1 MTYAQMQGRA
11 LALSST
17 ELQRF
22 SRELARQY
30 DIAGR
35 EIRQQINQFYSRVL
49 TGIRPENYYNEAIKF
64 DRLQKLQR
72 QVDDLYNQAARQA
85 GIQVRN
91 ASRLAI
97 YNQYARNAYA
107 LSLVTPPI
115 NLTFFKLPSSMVDI
129 AVLGTGRAWRQ
140 LETRVRRRIEET
152 LGGPSPYQPKYGT
165 LSQLLTDRRNRDLR
179 RIQDRLVQ
187 GIIQG
192 NGFRVTAREITRS
205 VNISRFNA
213 LRIVRTETHR
223 NQNAG
228 HFAASRWAQS
238 QGARITRV
246 IVSTLDSR
254 TRPQS
259 AQVDGRRENAQGLFE
274 YPGGLLVDFPGN
286 SGNPAF
292 DINDRE
298 RVISEVEGFPP
309 NQRRARTFNPQT
321 GNFDGPSELMS
332 YDLFPAWARS
342 VGLRRNQYG
351 AYL

>member
-1 MTYAQMQGRA
+1 MTYAQMQERA
-11 LALSST
+11 LALSNT

-22 SRELARQY
+22 SREIARQY
-30 DIAGR
+30 DIARR
-35 EIRQQINQFYSRVL
+35 EIRIEIERFYGRVL
-49 TGIRPENYYNEAIKF
+49 SGVPPQNQYNEAIKF

-97 YNQYARNAYA
+97 YNEYARNAYA
-107 LSLVTPPI
+107 LNLVTPLI
-115 NLTFFKLPSSMVDI
+115 NLTFLKLPSSMVDI
-129 AVLGTGRAWRQ
+129 AVLGTARAWRE
-140 LETRVRRRIEET
+140 LESRVRRRIEDT
-152 LGGPSPYQPKYGT
+152 FGGPSRYQPKYGT
-165 LSQLLTDRRNRDLR
+165 LSQLLTDRRNNDLR
-179 RIQDRLVQ
+179 RINDRLVQ

-192 NGFRVTAREITRS
+192 NGFRATAREITRS
-205 VNISRFNA
+205 VNISRSNA

-228 HFAASRWAQS
+228 HFAASRWARS
-238 QGARITRV
+238 QGARIVRT
-246 IVSTLDSR
+246 ILSTLDGR

-274 YPGGLLVDFPGN
+274 YPVGLLVDFPGN

-298 RVISEVEGFPP
+298 RVISVVEDFPV
-309 NQRRARTFNPQT
+309 NERRARTFNPST
-321 GNFDGPSELMS
+321 GRFDGPTRIMN
-332 YDLFPAWARS
+332 YDQFPAWARS
-342 VGLRRNQYG
+342 VTLSRNQFG